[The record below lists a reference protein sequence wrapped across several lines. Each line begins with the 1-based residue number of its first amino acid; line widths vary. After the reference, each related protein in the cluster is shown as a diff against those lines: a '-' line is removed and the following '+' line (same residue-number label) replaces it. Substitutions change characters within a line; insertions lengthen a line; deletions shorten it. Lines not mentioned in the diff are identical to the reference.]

1 MAVEHLSTSSPL
13 ADVSVLD
20 AMHPGVVVCLP
31 DDPLA
36 RIAAIMV
43 EHVIHAVLLPWA
55 GRRRLLIVTD
65 LDLVRAALAGADAR
79 AGEIAREPVESVPAD
94 APLTKAVSTMAERY
108 VTHLLVS
115 QPGSPAP
122 AGIISS
128 LDVVAVLGA
137 RGPRGAPALPLA
149 PALPPVTVVP
159 AAPSS
164 SRPAAP
170 SSRPAAGASELGS
183 VRVGDVMRLGITTSP
198 ADVPLGAVARTM
210 AEHRVHCVAVAGIGR
225 PGLRLTWG
233 LIEALDLVRAAH
245 RGALSAPAANIATT
259 EPVAVTADES
269 LSQVATLMVEHDTS
283 HVVVVGHSGLPTG
296 IISTFDVARVLA
308 AGARSQP
315 RVQSLS

>member
-1 MAVEHLSTSSPL
+1 MPDRMAVEHLSTSSPL

-79 AGEIAREPVESVPAD
+79 AGEIAREPIESVPAD

-164 SRPAAP
+164 SRPAA
-170 SSRPAAGASELGS
+170 GASELGS
-183 VRVGDVMRLGITTSP
+183 VRVGEVMRLGITTSP

-225 PGLRLTWG
+225 PGRRLTWG

-245 RGALSAPAANIATT
+245 RGALSDPAANIATT